1 MMSYQICL
9 KDPRIES
16 RLEPPQR
23 QGFRLE
29 METVGARMDR
39 KSSHYQEDENN

>member
-1 MMSYQICL
+1 MMSYKICL

-23 QGFRLE
+23 QGPHFE